1 MKSYTEWEY
10 ERDNLY
16 LLKSESINKLKE
28 KSRRNWDIS
37 RKVSK
42 EYLSDNENQ
51 RRKSTETE
59 QNRGNI
65 DKMNEKEVWNE

>member
-10 ERDNLY
+10 ERGNLNSK
-16 LLKSESINKLKE
+16 KSESKDKT
-28 KSRRNWDIS
+28 KGKTRRNWEIS

-51 RRKSTETE
+51 RKKSTDRERGGYE
-59 QNRGNI
+59 RGENRGGL
-65 DKMNEKEVWNE
+65 WG